1 MEAWTN
7 SSTGVDELLP
17 EGAPSADP
25 AADQITP
32 PPVSTLVASP
42 VAATPLPEAAIPTP
56 QPLTMVSG
64 EIQVPAQP
72 VPLVTI
78 IPAPAPAVEPA
89 RVTGAVAVVAA
100 PATRDDSA
108 FSDQI
113 INWMRQGDRLA
124 DPRPVENLD
133 LSDLAEP
140 TDPVAHEL
148 IDSSKH
154 ALPKRSRSVG
164 RWISVGAIGVAMAF
178 GLYWAAQEPR
188 QGAGYAAA
196 APAAAS
202 VADIAPVLAAP
213 APIPTPGAVPVA
225 VAQTTPAANAAPG
238 RHGNKHHRG
247 AGRQHHRH
255 GR

>member
-42 VAATPLPEAAIPTP
+42 VATTPPPEAAIPTP

-64 EIQVPAQP
+64 EIQVPAQA

-78 IPAPAPAVEPA
+78 IPAPEPAMPA

-100 PATRDDSA
+100 PPARDDSA

-202 VADIAPVLAAP
+202 VADVAPVLAAP
-213 APIPTPGAVPVA
+213 APTPTSTAVPVA
-225 VAQTTPAANAAPG
+225 VAQTMPAADVAPG
-238 RHGNKHHRG
+238 RHGKHRRG